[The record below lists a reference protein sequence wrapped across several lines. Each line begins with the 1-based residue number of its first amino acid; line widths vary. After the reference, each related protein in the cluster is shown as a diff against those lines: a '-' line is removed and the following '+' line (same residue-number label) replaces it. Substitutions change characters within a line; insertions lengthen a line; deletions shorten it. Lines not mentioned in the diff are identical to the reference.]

1 MPRFWTKVASLSIHH
16 FVVLYPMDKYWDCP
30 PFWLYVTVQCRMS
43 PQYLCNKSTPLRFS
57 FFVFVLH
64 PHPISFQSPS
74 YLLHPSYPLHSCIIC
89 CVVYDLARKVCLLC
103 WKTWMS
109 CRVVPCLGQKVKAQ
123 NFYVLFIRDAV
134 CSLLDLTY
142 VIMLVHEN
150 LWHHKKYGYS
160 LHFGAC
166 YKYVTGL
173 LTRISK

>member
-1 MPRFWTKVASLSIHH
+1 
-16 FVVLYPMDKYWDCP
+16 
-30 PFWLYVTVQCRMS
+30 
-43 PQYLCNKSTPLRFS
+43 
-57 FFVFVLH
+57 
-64 PHPISFQSPS
+64 
-74 YLLHPSYPLHSCIIC
+74 
-89 CVVYDLARKVCLLC
+89 
-103 WKTWMS
+103 MS

-123 NFYVLFIRDAV
+123 KFYVLCIRDAV